1 LEQSKTPSF
10 DKRQARIF
18 ASACKEGISKE
29 NQRKFGGRIDDGAV
43 TELSKCSST
52 IVSSSPKSVK
62 MKKSMPLFYFSI
74 TLAICSSALY
84 HFTAKST
91 PANVN
96 FTVSLLVTY
105 AVAFAVVLLTFF
117 FFPIKNGLAFELKQ
131 LNWASIGLAIAIVG
145 IEFGFLLVYRSGWNL
160 GIAAVLTNVV
170 ASLILLPVAIF
181 FFKDK
186 ISWVNIVGIF
196 VCLAGLIM
204 LNWKS

>member
-1 LEQSKTPSF
+1 MQPKT
-10 DKRQARIF
+10 
-18 ASACKEGISKE
+18 
-29 NQRKFGGRIDDGAV
+29 
-43 TELSKCSST
+43 
-52 IVSSSPKSVK
+52 
-62 MKKSMPLFYFSI
+62 KSMPLFYFSI
-74 TLAICSSALY
+74 ILAICFSALY

-105 AVAFAVVLLTFF
+105 AAAFVVVLLTFL
-117 FFPIKNGLAFELKQ
+117 FFPIKNGLAFELRQ
-131 LNWASIGLAIAIVG
+131 LNWASIGLAIAVVG

-186 ISWVNIVGIF
+186 ISWVNIIGIF

-204 LNWKS
+204 LNWKR